1 MQLSVK
7 LPDLRKAGLETQPG
21 LVCLFLL
28 LTNIFSYYLDGGVN
42 PPRYYYTHEEIEE
55 TCRAAGVEPPPR
67 YVDEDEDTAGYHE
80 VTDNLHTQIGGVP
93 SIKFLA
99 HASIII
105 TDCLLF

>member
-1 MQLSVK
+1 M
-7 LPDLRKAGLETQPG
+7 
-21 LVCLFLL
+21 
-28 LTNIFSYYLDGGVN
+28 N

-55 TCRAAGVEPPPR
+55 TCRAAGVEPPPH